1 MTIQSIKMPDIGEGI
16 AEVELVAWRVSVGE
30 AVLEDQI
37 LADVMTD
44 KATVEIPSHV
54 AGTVLSLD
62 AAVGEVVAV
71 GTPIIHIDT
80 AAAPTDKG
88 QPAGDSKEP
97 TDSDV
102 AKVSG
107 TAATVQPS
115 PQPSPS
121 ERGSDRPDAPAPAD
135 TLNDRGRNGATNS
148 PPAASPPLT
157 PGKGGGKVS
166 ERPIAAPAVRRRA
179 WELGVDL
186 ATVRGTGPAGRI
198 TQSDLDAATS
208 QTSANPSAVSAVSF
222 LSPPSADPRYA
233 QRTAEDTLP
242 VIGLRRKIA
251 HKMQEAK
258 RRIPHFTYVEEVDVT
273 ELEALRGR
281 LNTEFGKTRGRLT
294 LLPFLIRALVLAVR
308 EHPEV
313 NARYDDDAAII
324 TRYAAVHLGM
334 ATQTDGGL
342 MVPVIRHAESLDL
355 WACAAEITRLAE
367 AARAGRATRDELS
380 GSTITLT
387 SLGPLSGISH
397 TPVINHPEVAIVGPN
412 RIVERPVMLNGLVV
426 ARKMMNVSSSF
437 DHRVVDGMNAAE
449 FIQRL
454 RGYLECPGT
463 LMLG

>member
-1 MTIQSIKMPDIGEGI
+1 M
-16 AEVELVAWRVSVGE
+16 VA
-30 AVLEDQI
+30 EDQI

-44 KATVEIPSHV
+44 KATVEIPSRV
-54 AGTVLSLD
+54 AGTVVSLD

-71 GTPIIHIDT
+71 GTPIIHIKT
-80 AAAPTDKG
+80 TLPITEKGPLAIISEASPAIVGIPTEASPPIALAAASPRSA
-88 QPAGDSKEP
+88 PE
-97 TDSDV
+97 
-102 AKVSG
+102 
-107 TAATVQPS
+107 TASV
-115 PQPSPS
+115 
-121 ERGSDRPDAPAPAD
+121 PAPAS
-135 TLNDRGRNGATNS
+135 ATVAR
-148 PPAASPPLT
+148 PAPATMPT
-157 PGKGGGKVS
+157 ATG
-166 ERPIAAPAVRRRA
+166 ERPIAAPAIRRRA
-179 WELGVDL
+179 WELGLDL
-186 ATVRGTGPAGRI
+186 ATVPGTGPAGRI
-198 TQSDLDAATS
+198 THDDLDAASANAS
-208 QTSANPSAVSAVSF
+208 QPITSA
-222 LSPPSADPRYA
+222 DTRYA
-233 QRTAEDTLP
+233 KLTAEATQP

-251 HKMQEAK
+251 QKMQEAK
-258 RRIPHFTYVEEVDVT
+258 RRIPHFTYVEEIDVT
-273 ELEALRGR
+273 ELEALRAR

-294 LLPFLIRALVLAVR
+294 LMPFLIRALVLAVR

-342 MVPVIRHAESLDL
+342 MVPVIRHAETLDL

-367 AARAGRATRDELS
+367 AARSGKATRDELS

-412 RIVERPVMLNGLVV
+412 RIIEKPVMLNGKVV

-454 RGYLECPGT
+454 RGYLEFPGT
-463 LMLG
+463 LLV

>member
-1 MTIQSIKMPDIGEGI
+1 MAIESIKMPDIGEGI

-71 GTPIIHIDT
+71 GTPIIHIET
-80 AAAPTDKG
+80 AAAPTDNG
-88 QPAGDSKEP
+88 HPAGDSKEP

-102 AKVSG
+102 AKISD

-115 PQPSPS
+115 PRPTPSG
-121 ERGSDRPDAPAPAD
+121 RGSDSPDAPAPAD
-135 TLNDRGRNGATNS
+135 TWNDGGRNRATNA
-148 PPAASPPLT
+148 PPAASHPLT
-157 PGKGGGKVS
+157 LGKGGGQLS

-186 ATVRGTGPAGRI
+186 ATVLGTGPAGRI
-198 TQSDLDAATS
+198 TQSDLDAAAS
-208 QTSANPSAVSAVSF
+208 QTSAGTNPGTA
-222 LSPPSADPRYA
+222 SADPRYA
-233 QRTAEDTLP
+233 QRTAEETLP

-258 RRIPHFTYVEEVDVT
+258 RRIPHFTYVEEIDVT
-273 ELEALRGR
+273 ELEALRAR

-355 WACAAEITRLAE
+355 WACAAEISRLAE
-367 AARAGRATRDELS
+367 AARSGKATRDELS

-412 RIVERPVMLNGLVV
+412 RIVERPVILNGLVV

-454 RGYLECPGT
+454 RGYLECPGR
-463 LMLG
+463 LMLR

>member
-16 AEVELVAWRVSVGE
+16 AEVELVAWRVSVGDLV
-30 AVLEDQI
+30 AEDQI

-54 AGTVLSLD
+54 TGTVLSLD

-80 AAAPTDKG
+80 AAGPMDKSQAAMVSEAIAPPVAPPSLAS
-88 QPAGDSKEP
+88 QP
-97 TDSDV
+97 
-102 AKVSG
+102 
-107 TAATVQPS
+107 TAEPS
-115 PQPSPS
+115 PLPSPS
-121 ERGSDRPDAPAPAD
+121 GRGSHSPSLPSVTSPPVLPPLSPGERGAE
-135 TLNDRGRNGATNS
+135 GRHSA
-148 PPAASPPLT
+148 
-157 PGKGGGKVS
+157 

-179 WELGVDL
+179 WELGLDL

-198 TQSDLDAATS
+198 TQTDLDAAAS

-222 LSPPSADPRYA
+222 PSPPSADTHYA
-233 QRTAEDTLP
+233 RLTAEETLP

-251 HKMQEAK
+251 HTMQEAK
-258 RRIPHFTYVEEVDVT
+258 RRIPHFTYVEEIDVT

-342 MVPVIRHAESLDL
+342 MVPVIRHAETLDL

-367 AARAGRATRDELS
+367 AARAGRATREELS

-412 RIVERPVMLNGLVV
+412 RIVERPVILNGLVV

>member
-16 AEVELVAWRVSVGE
+16 AEVELVAWRVSVGDLV
-30 AVLEDQI
+30 AEDQI

-71 GTPIIHIDT
+71 GTPIIHIET
-80 AAAPTDKG
+80 AAAPTDNG

-102 AKVSG
+102 AKISD

-115 PQPSPS
+115 PRPTPSG
-121 ERGSDRPDAPAPAD
+121 RGSDRPDAPAPAD
-135 TLNDRGRNGATNS
+135 TWNDGGRNGATNA

-157 PGKGGGKVS
+157 PGKGGGQVS

-186 ATVRGTGPAGRI
+186 ATVRGTGPPGRI
-198 TQSDLDAATS
+198 TQTDLDAATS
-208 QTSANPSAVSAVSF
+208 QTSAAATPGTA
-222 LSPPSADPRYA
+222 SADTRYA
-233 QRTAEDTLP
+233 RLTREESLP

-258 RRIPHFTYVEEVDVT
+258 RRIPHFTYVEEIDVT
-273 ELEALRGR
+273 ELEALRAR

-412 RIVERPVMLNGLVV
+412 RIVERPVILNGLVV

-454 RGYLECPGT
+454 RGYLECPGR